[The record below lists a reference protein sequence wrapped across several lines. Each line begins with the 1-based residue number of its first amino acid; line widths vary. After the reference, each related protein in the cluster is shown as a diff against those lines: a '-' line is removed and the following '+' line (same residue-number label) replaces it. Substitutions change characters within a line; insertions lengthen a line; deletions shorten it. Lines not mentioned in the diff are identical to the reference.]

1 MKLVLLAAKN
11 SDEQESHK
19 SSMNIRQALF
29 LLAKMVFAGGIL
41 WWLFGR
47 IDAGKLWGL
56 LAAAKPL
63 YFIALVGIGIIAVLV
78 AAWRWRQLLGI
89 FEITA
94 SLGSLF
100 CIVWIGQ
107 FFLMFLPGPVG
118 DDAAR
123 MVYISRTAPGRAGEA
138 CLSVMLDR
146 VIGLGSVLVLCL
158 FVAPW
163 QWDVLRSG
171 VQTFWLAGGV
181 FLAGFCFFIAG
192 GLFLLLARPSLVG
205 DGIFALLPTGRIRTE
220 LVRIWNLAAG
230 SKKVVG
236 WVFAAAVV
244 IQVLNCVAFWLAGR
258 AVGVEIPL
266 FVWVS
271 FVPVILAANILP
283 VTIAG
288 LGVREYLLV
297 LFLGVAGKV
306 GEEQALAASLVVFAG
321 MVAVS
326 SMGGLVYVLYRNSGG
341 YSSQALASV

>member
-1 MKLVLLAAKN
+1 
-11 SDEQESHK
+11 
-19 SSMNIRQALF
+19 MNIRQALL
-29 LLAKMVFAGGIL
+29 LLAKIVFAGGIL
-41 WWLFGR
+41 WWLLGR
-47 IDAGKLWGL
+47 IDVSELWRQ
-56 LAAAKPL
+56 LASAKPL
-63 YFIALVGIGIIAVLV
+63 YFVGVIGIGIIAVLV

-89 FEITA
+89 FGITA

-123 MVYISRTAPGRAGEA
+123 MIYISRTAPGRAGEA

-146 VIGLGSVLVLCL
+146 VIGLGSVLALCF

-171 VQTFWLAGGV
+171 IQTFWLAGGV
-181 FLAGFCFFIAG
+181 FLAGFCFFITG
-192 GLFLLLARPSLVG
+192 GLFLLLARPLPVG

-220 LVRIWNLAAG
+220 LIRIWNLAAG

-236 WVFAAAVV
+236 WVFAAAIV
-244 IQVLNCVAFWLAGR
+244 IQVLNCAAFWLAGR
-258 AVGVEIPL
+258 AVGLEIPL

-271 FVPVILAANILP
+271 FVPVILAANVLP

-288 LGVREYLLV
+288 LGVREYFLV

-306 GEEQALAASLVVFAG
+306 GEEQALASSFVVFAG

-326 SMGGLVYVLYRNSGG
+326 IMGGLVYVLYRNSGG
-341 YSSQALASV
+341 HPGQALASV